1 MIPGIKHSFPSGSWK
16 SITCHFT
23 SDQFLGLNGSF
34 SIQLPSHAAV
44 SHKMPDN
51 ELKKSVSCVK
61 RGILHSMT
69 FYLRFRYSED
79 RWSLKHPFRGME
91 ILIGVVL
98 SEGSVSN
105 FGPQATVTQFRESSR
120 PSSQISNFGLWLLH
134 LRAAFRDDKTWSCTN
149 LYFEICSVEDLILR
163 IFNVLTHGR
172 IFSCLDQATIRKKVR
187 PNGFAF
193 SNLDRRIV
201 PPWVRATILPTG
213 VLSLFLPALLAST
226 HRFAPNDF
234 IRTTKHKPP

>member
-23 SDQFLGLNGSF
+23 SDPFLGLNGSF

-51 ELKKSVSCVK
+51 ELKKKRIVCQTGHSPQHDILFKILLLRGSLVAKASVQGYGDSDWCCVE
-61 RGILHSMT
+61 RRIG
-69 FYLRFRYSED
+69 FEFRT
-79 RWSLKHPFRGME
+79 
-91 ILIGVVL
+91 
-98 SEGSVSN
+98 
-105 FGPQATVTQFRESSR
+105 QATVTQFRESSR